1 MFTPDLAHILFAVL
15 TLGLMLYIVRLRYLR
30 NQQARR
36 HQQRRQEQLDL
47 IETYIQIMRSQD
59 EHIAEV
65 YTKLRDAYFRLDEY
79 RTELRHIDNQL
90 QSDPVQFIHTTEESP
105 RV

>member
-59 EHIAEV
+59 EHIAAV
-65 YTKLRDAYFRLDEY
+65 YTKLHDAYFRLDEY

-90 QSDPVQFIHTTEESP
+90 QSDTI
-105 RV
+105 